1 MKKRL
6 FLSVVFCGI
15 LLYVL
20 KPKTFWGYTGVFFL
34 WFIPTFIYYS
44 ILALKVKVQN
54 ENSDP
59 LGLKKSL
66 NKISNDPNAIK
77 NIIVNRHIKDTLYI
91 IDGLETMYNKNK
103 DVIFFENKTIFK
115 FIEPII
121 DSLLIMKIKLGLNIS
136 NFDKEQKKRDFI
148 QDVVLFFESKQ
159 YYELKNSNEIEKFL
173 FYWYKK
179 NLN

>member
-66 NKISNDPNAIK
+66 NK
-77 NIIVNRHIKDTLYI
+77 
-91 IDGLETMYNKNK
+91 
-103 DVIFFENKTIFK
+103 
-115 FIEPII
+115 
-121 DSLLIMKIKLGLNIS
+121 
-136 NFDKEQKKRDFI
+136 
-148 QDVVLFFESKQ
+148 
-159 YYELKNSNEIEKFL
+159 
-173 FYWYKK
+173 
-179 NLN
+179 

>member
-1 MKKRL
+1 
-6 FLSVVFCGI
+6 
-15 LLYVL
+15 
-20 KPKTFWGYTGVFFL
+20 
-34 WFIPTFIYYS
+34 
-44 ILALKVKVQN
+44 
-54 ENSDP
+54 
-59 LGLKKSL
+59 
-66 NKISNDPNAIK
+66 
-77 NIIVNRHIKDTLYI
+77 
-91 IDGLETMYNKNK
+91 MYNKNK

-173 FYWYKK
+173 FDWYKK